1 MHMILKKIIISVFAM
16 CFLTGCLQNT
26 AFLGPAVTVA
36 STGNVYQAGLSY
48 GSSQAIKKMTG
59 KTATEN
65 FKSFLDSNNT
75 SVKEEEI
82 YDEFFVLVNDI
93 DIDIDKTDKENANDF
108 FEMVKMINYNSGIKN
123 LTNQ

>member
-1 MHMILKKIIISVFAM
+1 MILKKIIISAFGM